1 MAYMTLMTQSL
12 SALLQCYDKTV
23 VSPIIS
29 PPGFKYGPSG
39 LPFLGYRVLEDHH
52 VPHLELVA
60 GGMTFGPGQPLL
72 CRVAGL
78 YQVSVV
84 QLPGDRV
91 WQTCPGTS
99 PKKPVRRGT
108 SIVLVGVDEEENLLQ
123 FLVCRLAFLGDHVF
137 HGANSPLGSSITR
150 AVIG

>member
-1 MAYMTLMTQSL
+1 MEA
-12 SALLQCYDKTV
+12 V
-23 VSPIIS
+23 VGPIIRYS
-29 PPGFKYGPSG
+29 GLNDGPSG
-39 LPFLGYRVLEDHH
+39 PPLLGYRVLEDHH

-99 PKKPVRRGT
+99 PEKPFRRGT

-123 FLVCRLAFLGDHVF
+123 FLVCRLAFLGDNVF
-137 HGANSPLGSSITR
+137 HGANSTFSSSVTR
-150 AVIG
+150 AVVGTAMNMCYIVSLEP